1 MDARPGDNSVA
12 AETPEPPSA
21 LARRLV
27 EMSLEGA
34 TETDLFRTFC
44 ERLRALG
51 VPIDRATIG
60 LDTLHPILLGQRLIW
75 TPKEELFQ
83 ETYDRAYVEQSEQV
97 WAESPFHYLESRG
110 ERKLRQ
116 RLDEENPQPAF
127 SVYDDL
133 RAEGL
138 RDYLVLLRSLDKDN
152 RFGEIDC
159 VYSSWA
165 SRAAEGF
172 SDAHIAVIEEVFPAF
187 GLALKQHITADIA
200 QTLVETYLGRDAG
213 RRVLGGRIERGVS
226 ESIRAVLWLSDL
238 QGSTKIVDTLP
249 PDELMVFINDYA
261 ECIVESVQEQE
272 GQVLK
277 FMGDGILAFFPVGE
291 GSAEELAA
299 ACARAVDAS
308 DAAFRR
314 VEELNQRRQASAL
327 PTTQC
332 VVALHFGEMLYGNIG
347 SRDRLDF
354 TVIGPSVNELSRME
368 SLARN
373 LDQRIILSTA
383 FADVAR
389 GERQPRVGPA
399 LVSLGRYAL
408 RGVQVPQ
415 ELYTLER

>member
-1 MDARPGDNSVA
+1 MDARSSDSSVA
-12 AETPEPPSA
+12 AEAPAA
-21 LARRLV
+21 LARQLV

-34 TETDLFRTFC
+34 TETELFRTLC

-60 LDTLHPILLGQRLIW
+60 LDTLHPILLGQRPIW
-75 TPKEELFQ
+75 TPEEELFQ
-83 ETYDRAYVEQSEQV
+83 ETYDRADVEQSEQV

-116 RLDEENPQPAF
+116 RLDERDPQPSF
-127 SVYDDL
+127 SIYDDL
-133 RAEGL
+133 REEGL
-138 RDYLVLLRSLDKDN
+138 RDYLVLLRSLDKDS

-165 SRAAEGF
+165 SRATEGF
-172 SDAHIAVIEEVFPAF
+172 SDDDIAVIEQVFPAF
-187 GLALKQHITADIA
+187 SLALKQHITADIA

-226 ESIRAVLWLSDL
+226 DSIRAVLWLSDL

-261 ECIVESVQEQE
+261 ECIVESVQEQA

-308 DAAFRR
+308 HAAFRR

-332 VVALHFGEMLYGNIG
+332 VVALHFGEVLYGNIG

-389 GERQPRVGPA
+389 GEREPRVVPA

>member
-1 MDARPGDNSVA
+1 MDARPGDNNVA
-12 AETPEPPSA
+12 AETPETPSA

-27 EMSLEGA
+27 EMSLAGA

-75 TPKEELFQ
+75 TPEEELFQ

-97 WAESPFHYLESRG
+97 WSESPFHYLESRG

-116 RLDEENPQPAF
+116 HLDEENPHPAF

-138 RDYLVLLRSLDKDN
+138 RDYLVLLRSLDKDS

-172 SDAHIAVIEEVFPAF
+172 SDADIAVIEEVFPAF

-213 RRVLGGRIERGVS
+213 RRVLDGRIERGVA

-238 QGSTKIVDTLP
+238 MGSTKIVDTLP
-249 PDELMVFINDYA
+249 PDELMIFVNDYA
-261 ECIVESVQEQE
+261 ECIVESIHEQN

-277 FMGDGILAFFPVGE
+277 FMGDGVLAFFPVGE
-291 GSAEELAA
+291 GSAEELAT
-299 ACARAVDAS
+299 ACARAIDAS
-308 DAAFRR
+308 QAAVRR
-314 VEELNQRRQASAL
+314 VEELNLRRQAAAL
-327 PTTQC
+327 PTTQF
-332 VVALHFGEMLYGNIG
+332 VVALHFGDMLYGNIG

-368 SLARN
+368 ALARN
-373 LDQRIILSTA
+373 LDQRVVISTA
-383 FADVAR
+383 FADAAR
-389 GERQPRVGPA
+389 GEPAPRVVQT